1 MMVVALAP
9 IGVQGAG
16 MAQVGDQMR
25 VKTFVFQPTVGA
37 FDETVSRRF
46 AEGDVVPFD
55 PQVPPGG
62 LTSVRRRTVPL
73 AETTVLV

>member
-9 IGVQGAG
+9 SGDQVAG
-16 MAQVGDQMR
+16 IPQVGDQMR
-25 VKTFVFQPTVGA
+25 VKTFVLQPTVEA
-37 FDETVSRRF
+37 FDETVLRQF
-46 AEGDVVPFD
+46 AEGDFLPFD

>member
-9 IGVQGAG
+9 NGDQVAG
-16 MAQVGDQMR
+16 IAQVGDQMR
-25 VKTFVFQPTVGA
+25 VKTFVLQPTVEA
-37 FDETVSRRF
+37 FDETVLRRF
-46 AEGDVVPFD
+46 AKGDVLPFD
-55 PQVPPGG
+55 PQVPPSG